1 MSCGL
6 RVHVVWTRGP
16 RRHNRS
22 HSAGRGLAVSPRR
35 PSGTT
40 IAMAPGMMTSGA
52 KGRET
57 ETETGRREGRPPEE
71 ESALVTRCVSG
82 EAGAWRALHGKYQ
95 PIVAAYLR
103 LLGVREGDLEDGC
116 QDVFLQTFRYLPS
129 FRGDAQLPTWLYR
142 LCITEARKARQRR
155 RQAAEA
161 RELAEHDLERAGAGP
176 AMSDRWAH
184 QKVGA
189 ALKALS
195 EGERLVFALF
205 ELRGLAGKEVAEIAR
220 CPVATVWRR
229 LHEARQTF
237 RAAIEESRN

>member
-1 MSCGL
+1 
-6 RVHVVWTRGP
+6 
-16 RRHNRS
+16 
-22 HSAGRGLAVSPRR
+22 
-35 PSGTT
+35 
-40 IAMAPGMMTSGA
+40 MMTSEA
-52 KGRET
+52 KARGG
-57 ETETGRREGRPPEE
+57 ETGSLEDRSPEG

-82 EAGAWRALHGKYQ
+82 EAGAWRALHGRYQ

-103 LLGVREGDLEDGC
+103 RLGVREGELEDGC

-142 LCITEARKARQRR
+142 LCITEARKARHRR
-155 RQAAEA
+155 RQAEEA
-161 RELAEHDLERAGAGP
+161 RQLAERGTDLDRAGAGA

-184 QKVGA
+184 EKVGA
-189 ALKALS
+189 ALERLS
-195 EGERLVFALF
+195 QGERLVFGLF

>member
-1 MSCGL
+1 
-6 RVHVVWTRGP
+6 
-16 RRHNRS
+16 
-22 HSAGRGLAVSPRR
+22 
-35 PSGTT
+35 
-40 IAMAPGMMTSGA
+40 MMTSGA

-57 ETETGRREGRPPEE
+57 GSLEERSPEE
-71 ESALVTRCVSG
+71 ESALINRCVSG
-82 EAGAWRALHGKYQ
+82 EAGAWRALHGRYQ

-103 LLGVREGDLEDGC
+103 RLGVGAGELEDGC

-129 FRGDAQLPTWLYR
+129 FRGDARLPTWLYR
-142 LCITEARKARQRR
+142 LCMTEARKARQRR

-161 RELAEHDLERAGAGP
+161 RQSVERGSELDRAGAGP
-176 AMSDRWAH
+176 AMSDGWAH

-189 ALKALS
+189 ALEALS
-195 EGERLVFALF
+195 EGERLVFGLF

-237 RAAIEESRN
+237 RAAIEESKN